1 VPNWNEAIRERLA
14 ELRLDP
20 VRESEIVEEVSQHI
34 SDRYEEL
41 LADGATE
48 NEAFSSALA
57 EFAENDELIRE
68 LRQVERA
75 VRREPPLFAPAS
87 TGNIAADLWQDLR
100 YALRTIRK
108 APGFTAI
115 SVLALALGIGAN
127 TAIFTVV
134 NAVLLRPLPYPQSE
148 KLVELGRA
156 FPGSEFGGNL
166 SETKFVFLHDNNQ
179 SFESLTA
186 TQEMGSNTYVS
197 DDTQTDFVRG
207 MIVSADFF
215 RVMSVAPARGRSFT
229 KKEDSPG
236 GERVVVLGDSLWR
249 RRFGSDEAIIGKTI
263 ALNGNAFTVV
273 GIMPP
278 GFEYY
283 GAQDVFVPMQM
294 NPASKNEGHNWSVIG
309 RLRPGVT
316 ADQAQSE
323 AGLLFEKF
331 RSIYPQQ
338 VQRNETFG
346 ARTWR
351 VNMTGSVG
359 ELLWI
364 LLGAVSL
371 VLLIAC
377 ANVAN
382 LQLTRAAARQK
393 EIAIRMAIG
402 GGSWRLIRQL
412 LTEGV
417 VLALLG
423 GSAGLLLAIWGL
435 NAMRQLLPEGLIPR
449 VEEVSLD
456 WRVLSFCLAV
466 SLLTGIVFS
475 LAPAWH
481 LLRVNLN
488 GALKEGTNKIGAG
501 VARGRLRSIL
511 VVVEVALA
519 LALTVGAGLL
529 LRTFANLRGIEPG
542 FATQNLLGFEISPR
556 GKSYDTVAKI
566 NDLYFRGLERF
577 RNLPGVE
584 AAAVTSRLPLDAQFN
599 LPYRLRGQ
607 NQFAGA
613 VQYRLITPDY
623 FRVMKMA
630 LRKGR
635 QFDAND
641 TGSSEP
647 VVIVNEAFV
656 NRNFTGREA
665 LDQQLC
671 IGCDKFDPAMRR
683 IVGVVN
689 DTKQKSLGDISPAT
703 VFVPLTQAA
712 GEMRGILRQAS
723 FVFRT
728 AGDPLLLSPAI
739 RSEVDALDP
748 SLSVRN
754 LHSMDQLVSRSIAP
768 QRFNFSLLSLFS
780 GLGLLLAAVGI
791 YAVMAYN
798 VSQRTHEIGLRMAL
812 GAQGHQVLGL
822 VLKQGMRLGL
832 IGVVLGLAT
841 SYAVTR
847 LLKNLLFGV
856 SATDPVTL
864 TVVALLLIGATLLAC
879 YFPARRATRVDPLV
893 ALRHE

>member
-1 VPNWNEAIRERLA
+1 VPNWDDAIRERLA
-14 ELRLDP
+14 ELRLEP
-20 VRESEIVEEVSQHI
+20 VRESEIVEEWSEHI
-34 SDRYEEL
+34 NDRYEEL
-41 LADGATE
+41 LAGGATE
-48 NEAFSSALA
+48 NEALSSALV
-57 EFAENDELIRE
+57 EFTENDELIRE
-68 LRQVERA
+68 LRQTERV
-75 VRREPPLFAPAS
+75 VRREPPLLAPAS
-87 TGNIAADLWQDLR
+87 TGNMAADFWQDFR
-100 YALRTIRK
+100 YALRTIGK
-108 APGFTAI
+108 APAFTGI
-115 SVLALALGIGAN
+115 CVLALALGIGAN

-134 NAVLLRPLPYPQSE
+134 NAVLLRPLPYPESE

-166 SETKFVFLHDNNQ
+166 SEPKFVFLRDHNQ
-179 SFESLTA
+179 SFENLTA

-197 DDTQTDFVRG
+197 DDTQTDFVQG

-215 RVMSVAPARGRSFT
+215 RVMSIAPARGRAFT
-229 KKEDSPG
+229 ANEDSPG
-236 GERVVVLGDSLWR
+236 GDRVVILGDSLWR
-249 RRFGSDEAIIGKTI
+249 RRFGSDDTIIGKTI
-263 ALNGNAFTVV
+263 ALNGNAFMVV
-273 GIMPP
+273 GIMPL

-294 NPASKNEGHNWSVIG
+294 NPASKNEGHNWTVIG
-309 RLRPGVT
+309 RLRPGLS
-316 ADQAQSE
+316 AEQAQSE
-323 AGLLFEKF
+323 AALLFEKF

-351 VNMTGSVG
+351 INMTGSVR

-412 LTEGV
+412 LTEGL
-417 VLALLG
+417 VLALIG
-423 GSAGLLLAIWGL
+423 GSGGLLLAIWGL
-435 NAMRQLLPEGLIPR
+435 NAMRQLLPDGLIPR

-456 WRVLSFCLAV
+456 WRVLIFCLAA
-466 SLLTGIVFS
+466 SLLTGLVFS

-481 LLRVNLN
+481 LLRVDLN
-488 GALKEGTNKIGAG
+488 GALKEGTNKTGAG
-501 VARGRLRSIL
+501 VTRGRLRNVL

-519 LALTVGAGLL
+519 LALTVSAGLM
-529 LRTFANLRGIEPG
+529 LRTFANLRGVEPG

-556 GKSYDTVAKI
+556 GKSYDTVTKI
-566 NDLYFRGLERF
+566 NGLYLRGLERF

-584 AAAVTSRLPLDAQFN
+584 AVAITSKLPLDAQFN

-630 LRKGR
+630 IRKGR
-635 QFDAND
+635 QFDASD
-641 TGSSEP
+641 SRSSEA
-647 VVIVNEAFV
+647 VAIVNEAFAK
-656 NRNFTGREA
+656 RSFAGGEA

-689 DTKQKSLGDISPAT
+689 DTKQQSLSDISPAT
-703 VFVPLTQAA
+703 VFVPLAQAA
-712 GEMRGILRQAS
+712 DGMSGILRQAS
-723 FVFRT
+723 FVCRT
-728 AGDPLLLSPAI
+728 TGDPLLLGTAI
-739 RSEVDALDP
+739 RSEVHALDP
-748 SLSVRN
+748 SLPVRN
-754 LHSMDQLVSRSIAP
+754 LHSMDQLVGRSIAP

-832 IGVVLGLAT
+832 TGVVLGLVT
-841 SYAVTR
+841 SYAATR

-864 TVVALLLIGATLLAC
+864 AAVALLLIGATLLAC